1 MGAGVTH
8 KADSSTP
15 PLDSSGTNKT
25 SLKTESK
32 GDGQHVSS
40 HYKPKSQSY
49 VQEKY
54 TGGGVGW
61 GPKMLHFKWKTP
73 KKELPRVKMTT
84 FKKKKKKNE

>member
-54 TGGGVGW
+54 TGGG
-61 GPKMLHFKWKTP
+61 PKCYISSGKLLKRNY
-73 KKELPRVKMTT
+73 LG
-84 FKKKKKKNE
+84 